1 MNRLQEVEF
10 KHNQVRALLDQHNS
24 DGLWLRRTRNIAWIT
39 AGGDASIP
47 IESESGMYSVLLTRD
62 SRTIYTSNIE
72 LTRMMGEEPFA
83 ELGFVY
89 AESPWHSRKF
99 PDPSDLLTDDGD
111 VEAELNR
118 LRRSL
123 TPGEQDRYRA
133 LGKGAAAALDEAI
146 RAVQPGDT
154 EFEMA
159 ARLDAACK
167 KRGGAATV
175 NLIGTDER
183 ISRYRHPLATEKRLD
198 KYAMIVVCMR
208 RGGLIAAATRLAHF
222 GPLSDELN
230 EKMHKVAAIDAA
242 VIAASRP
249 GRTLGDVFADLQAAY
264 AAQGETEQWRL
275 HHQGGLIGY
284 QGREVTATPGDKTPL
299 NSGHACAWNP
309 SIVGCKSEDTIL
321 VTESGTEILTAA
333 PDGWP
338 MLAVTVNGKVIQRP
352 AILEL

>member
-1 MNRLQEVEF
+1 MNRLQEIEF
-10 KHNQVRALLDQHNS
+10 KHNQVRALLDRYQS

-39 AGGDASIP
+39 AGGDSSIP
-47 IESESGMYSVLLTRD
+47 VEYESGIYSVLITREK
-62 SRTIYTSNIE
+62 RAIYTSNIE
-72 LTRMMGEEPFA
+72 LTRLQGEEPFA
-83 ELGFVY
+83 ELGFEY

-99 PDPSDLLTDDGD
+99 PDMPGLLTDDGE

-118 LRRSL
+118 LRRKL
-123 TPGEQDRYRA
+123 TAGEQVRYRA
-133 LGKGAAAALDEAI
+133 LGVDAAAALDEAI

-167 KRGGAATV
+167 RRGGLATV
-175 NLIGTDER
+175 NLVGTDER
-183 ISRYRHPLATEKRLD
+183 ISRYRHPLATNKRLQ

-222 GPLSDELN
+222 GPLSGELT
-230 EKMHKVAAIDAA
+230 EKMHKIAAIDAA
-242 VIAASRP
+242 VIAASTP
-249 GRTLGDVFADLQAAY
+249 GRSLGDVFADLQAAY

-284 QGREVTATPGDKTPL
+284 LGREVTVTPGDKTPL
-299 NSGHACAWNP
+299 ENGHACAWNP

-321 VTESGTEILTAA
+321 VTDSGTEILTAA
-333 PDGWP
+333 PEGWP
-338 MLAVTVNGKVIQRP
+338 VLPVTVNGQVIHRP

>member
-10 KHNQVRALLDQHNS
+10 KHNQARALLDQRNS

-47 IESESGMYSVLLTRD
+47 IESESGMYSVLITRD
-62 SRTIYTSNIE
+62 KRTIYTSNIE
-72 LTRMMGEEPFA
+72 LVRLQGEEPFA
-83 ELGFVY
+83 DLGFEY
-89 AESPWHSRKF
+89 AESPWHSRTF
-99 PDPSDLLTDDGD
+99 PAVPNLLTDDGD
-111 VEAELNR
+111 VETELNR
-118 LRRSL
+118 LRRQL
-123 TPGEQDRYRA
+123 TESEQERYRA
-133 LGKGAAAALDEAI
+133 LGIDAAAALDAAI

-167 KRGGAATV
+167 QRGGVATV
-175 NLIGTDER
+175 NLVGTDER
-183 ISRYRHPLATEKRLD
+183 ISRYRHPLATTKRLE

-222 GPLSDELN
+222 GRLSAELT
-230 EKMHKVAAIDAA
+230 EKMHKIAAIDAA

-264 AAQGETEQWRL
+264 VAQGETEQWRL

-284 QGREVTATPGDKTPL
+284 QGREATATPGDKNPL

-321 VTESGTEILTAA
+321 VTDSGTEILTAA

-338 MLAVTVNGKVIQRP
+338 MLTVTVNGQVIQRP